1 MNTKRN
7 NIVNAI
13 KSAATTKLAGKYN
26 LAQYKEGGSKYA
38 EKVAAMTH
46 KRICEEVLAFAES
59 HKDIPLYFI
68 LAVGIAADAC
78 KTTTFAKGY
87 KHFDADK
94 VEKVHEMGKLYNE
107 WNGIG
112 NRKMSDV
119 TIRLM
124 TRYYTMRSKDM
135 ETFVADLKNSKVFGK
150 MCGSREI
157 EYNTLCKNLNIP
169 CVNRTDKKL
178 ESAAA

>member
-13 KSAATTKLAGKYN
+13 KSAATTKLNGKYN
-26 LAQYKEGGSKYA
+26 LSQYKEGGSKYA

-46 KRICEEVLAFAES
+46 KRICEDVLAFTES
-59 HKDIPLYFI
+59 HPEIPLYMV

-78 KTTTFAKGY
+78 KMTTFAKGY

-94 VEKVHEMGKLYNE
+94 VEAVYKMGMAYNAYNE
-107 WNGIG
+107 QYK
-112 NRKMSDV
+112 RKLSDV

-124 TRYYTMRSKDM
+124 TRYYAQKSKDYN
-135 ETFVADLKNSKVFGK
+135 TFLLDLNNSKVLGK
-150 MCGSREI
+150 MCGSREMD
-157 EYNTLCKNLNIP
+157 YNVLCANLNIP
-169 CVNRTDKKL
+169 KVNRTNKGV
-178 ESAAA
+178 ENAAA